1 MTIFNKTMFSI
12 LYYEYVCNTVCHK
25 IFIII
30 HLLAYRQD
38 YHEAILLITLI
49 CHKAIVLL
57 LFCYQCM
64 NFYAPVNKYE
74 YIIFSCFM
82 SRIVIHITSTVFG
95 VI

>member
-1 MTIFNKTMFSI
+1 MTVFNITVFSI
-12 LYYEYVCNTVCHK
+12 LYYEHACNTVCHK

-38 YHEAILLITLI
+38 YHEAIRLITLM

-57 LFCYQCM
+57 LFHYQCM
-64 NFYAPVNKYE
+64 NCYAPVNKYE

-82 SRIVIHITSTVFG
+82 PSVVIHITSAVFG